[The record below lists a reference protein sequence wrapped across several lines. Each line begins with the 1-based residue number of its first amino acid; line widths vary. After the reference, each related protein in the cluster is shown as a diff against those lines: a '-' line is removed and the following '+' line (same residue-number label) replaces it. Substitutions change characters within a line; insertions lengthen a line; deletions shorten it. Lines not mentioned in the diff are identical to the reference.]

1 MYKFHQPEIKK
12 QFDCYTLPPY
22 TIDVR
27 RDKLW
32 KLKRKTVVDRQ
43 REMRKIKDK

>member
-1 MYKFHQPEIKK
+1 MKNSL
-12 QFDCYTLPPY
+12 DCYTLPPY
-22 TIDVR
+22 TMDR
-27 RDKLW
+27 TRDNLW